1 VEKDF
6 MKNLFESNLDFKHQW
21 PQAITNICATA
32 FEKLQSYFL
41 FILLQFVTNY
51 EGIIAVLY
59 TIIVTIGIK
68 AAFML
73 GSFFCVHQIEIFLRK
88 VFAASPKATYSM
100 TWVDRGFAFLAA
112 VWAMGELFT
121 FNPMV
126 VMDFQFLQEIDRNF
140 LRGIGFFINLHPLN
154 STIVSFIIFREVVRR
169 RGPDTQWFGDTKKFW
184 IKNIVRYHWC
194 FAFCINTVVQVYM
207 YCTYK
212 FLIPQGMSAEQQEIA
227 AVSFFFLIAGIIS
240 YSGICALLG
249 LRSKLPLF
257 HGACTLHVGKL
268 KDSSNLNET

>member
-1 VEKDF
+1 
-6 MKNLFESNLDFKHQW
+6 MKNLFDSNSDFKQQW
-21 PQAITNICATA
+21 SKIVIKTIATT
-32 FEKLQSYFL
+32 FEQLQSYFL

-51 EGIIAVLY
+51 EGIIAVIY

-68 AAFML
+68 AGVML
-73 GSFFCVHQIEIFLRK
+73 GSFFCIDQIETFLRK
-88 VFAASPKATYSM
+88 NFGIPPRSIYSM

-126 VMDFQFLQEIDRNF
+126 VMDFQFLQDIDRNF

-184 IKNIVRYHWC
+184 IKNVVRYHWC
-194 FAFCINTVVQVYM
+194 FAFCINTVVQIYM

-227 AVSFFFLIAGIIS
+227 AVSFFFLIAGVIT
-240 YSGICALLG
+240 YSGVCALFG

-257 HGACTLHVGKL
+257 HGACTSHVGKL
-268 KDSSNLNET
+268 KDSSND